1 MCWVCSML
9 DTLEVGDTN
18 YLYSFGCWVQADGDE
33 ETFKA
38 AAAELDLVD
47 LLKADP
53 TFDPEDL
60 PSVPDLLE
68 AEGLLAVSK

>member
-1 MCWVCSML
+1 M
-9 DTLEVGDTN
+9 
-18 YLYSFGCWVQADGDE
+18 CWVQADVEE

-38 AAAELDLVD
+38 AAAQLDLVA

-53 TFDPEDL
+53 AFDPEDL
-60 PSVPDLLE
+60 PSVPDLLK